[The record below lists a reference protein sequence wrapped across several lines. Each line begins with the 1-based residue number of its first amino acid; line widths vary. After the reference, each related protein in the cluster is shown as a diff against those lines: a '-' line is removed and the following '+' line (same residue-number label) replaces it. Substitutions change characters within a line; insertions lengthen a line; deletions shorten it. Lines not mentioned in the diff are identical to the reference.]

1 MSRGHIRGAA
11 AWSFLLISPMLVP
24 HIVLAVAMYSV
35 FSSLGLAGSKI
46 GLALAHGVLGLPF
59 VILNVA
65 ASLRDLPKDTE
76 NAAMSLG
83 ARPVAVLLEITVPL
97 IWRGILAGAIFAF
110 VVSFD
115 EVVISMFLSSSS
127 SPTLPK
133 RMLDGIF
140 FDLSPILAAVSASLV
155 VFNVALASMA
165 VLLTRASAV
174 ATR

>member
-1 MSRGHIRGAA
+1 
-11 AWSFLLISPMLVP
+11 
-24 HIVLAVAMYSV
+24 
-35 FSSLGLAGSKI
+35 
-46 GLALAHGVLGLPF
+46 
-59 VILNVA
+59 
-65 ASLRDLPKDTE
+65 
-76 NAAMSLG
+76 MSLG

-115 EVVISMFLSSSS
+115 EVVISMFLSSSA

-155 VFNVALASMA
+155 IFNVALASIA